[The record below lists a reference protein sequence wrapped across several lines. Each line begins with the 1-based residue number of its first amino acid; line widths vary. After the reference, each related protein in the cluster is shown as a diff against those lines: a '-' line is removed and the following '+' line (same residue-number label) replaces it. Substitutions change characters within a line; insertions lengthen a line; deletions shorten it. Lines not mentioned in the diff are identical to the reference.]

1 MKLNRLIFKLVL
13 TIAVLVFTESSFSQ
27 IIQTTV
33 TDSVSK
39 EIPKITVVDS
49 ISKQI
54 PKITVADSISKETPK
69 ITVVDSISKETPKI
83 TVVDSLSK
91 EPKRLKFG
99 VGFGLSFIGGTN
111 ISLAPNLMYKLSDKI
126 SIGAGIQGSYSAIKN
141 LQNTT
146 TFGGNVITQY
156 TPIRQISALI
166 EFAELNVSTKTET
179 PTGKIKDNYWDAA
192 LFLGAGFN
200 VTNKISIGAKYN
212 VLYKEDES
220 VYTSP
225 IIPFVNISF

>member
-1 MKLNRLIFKLVL
+1 MKLNSIILKLVL
-13 TIAVLVFTESSFSQ
+13 AIGVLIFTESAFAQ

-33 TDSVSK
+33 TDSISNETTIIKVVDSVSKETPKIRAVDSVSK
-39 EIPKITVVDS
+39 EIKKITVVDS
-49 ISKQI
+49 
-54 PKITVADSISKETPK
+54 VSKETPK
-69 ITVVDSISKETPKI
+69 IR
-83 TVVDSLSK
+83 VVDSLLK
-91 EPKRLKFG
+91 GEKRLKFG

-111 ISLAPNLMYKLSDKI
+111 ISLAPNLMYKLSDKF
-126 SIGAGIQGSYSAIKN
+126 SIGAGIQGSYSAIKD

-146 TFGGNVITQY
+146 TFGGNVLALY
-156 TPIRQISALI
+156 SPIRKISALI

-179 PTGKIKDNYWDAA
+179 PTGKITDNYWDAA

-200 VTNKISIGAKYN
+200 VTDKISIGAKYN

-225 IIPFVNISF
+225 LIPFVNISF